1 MVLACR
7 DASHRTPVSEFPRGI
22 AAHVEGW
29 SLGGGRGE
37 SLNSTSGGHMGT
49 HVCLSSGVETEDSS
63 GGSDRWPRTG

>member
-37 SLNSTSGGHMGT
+37 IIKQYVRRAHGDACMPFQWSRNRGQFRR
-49 HVCLSSGVETEDSS
+49 E
-63 GGSDRWPRTG
+63 